1 MRWQEIVE
9 SEDQWYPAEE
19 ILTIYPELNHAQN
32 LLKSVKWMSGVSL
45 DQCEVRF
52 SVESIEIFRKQID
65 DMMESYLTY
74 PKDKS
79 RMKKILLDLKSG
91 HRALPVFVQ
100 EGDSTNFIIE
110 GHHRIV
116 AFDQMNMTKII
127 VGHLRVMQG

>member
-9 SEDQWYPAEE
+9 SEEQWYPAEE
-19 ILTIYPELNHAQN
+19 ILRIYPELNHAQN

-65 DMMESYLTY
+65 DMMESYFTY
-74 PKDKS
+74 LKDKS

-91 HRALPVFVQ
+91 ARALPVFVQ
-100 EGDSTNFIIE
+100 EGDASNFIIE
-110 GHHRIV
+110 GQHRVV
-116 AFDQMNMTKII
+116 AFDQLNMTKVM
-127 VGHLRVMQG
+127 VGHLRVIQG